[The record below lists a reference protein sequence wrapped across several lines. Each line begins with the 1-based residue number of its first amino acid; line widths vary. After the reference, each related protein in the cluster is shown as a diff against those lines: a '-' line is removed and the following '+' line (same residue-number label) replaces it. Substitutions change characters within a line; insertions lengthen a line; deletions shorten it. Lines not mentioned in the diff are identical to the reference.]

1 MEMKYRYMYVGK
13 LTRTIK
19 RYAVVVDNFVEN
31 ENGTYNKETEVLGIV
46 NVLGNSI
53 PRDSVI
59 RKNFD
64 IPADV
69 KFSLV
74 EENEGVYE
82 AFFVDIAPFF
92 HPKSLIE
99 GYDVEGDNE

>member
-1 MEMKYRYMYVGK
+1 MEMKYMYIGK

-46 NVLGNSI
+46 NVCGNSI

-64 IPADV
+64 IPAHV

-74 EENEGVYE
+74 EESEAVYE
-82 AFFVDIAPFF
+82 AFFEDIAPFF
-92 HPKSLIE
+92 HPKGVIE

>member
-1 MEMKYRYMYVGK
+1 MELNYMYIGK

-19 RYAVVVDNFVEN
+19 RYAVVTDNFVEN
-31 ENGTYNKETEVLGIV
+31 ENGTYNRETEVLGIV
-46 NVLGNSI
+46 NVLGNVS

-64 IPADV
+64 IPVDV

-74 EENEGVYE
+74 DQGEGLYE
-82 AFFVDIAPFF
+82 AFFEDIAPFF
-92 HPKSLIE
+92 HPKSLIG
-99 GYDVEGDNE
+99 GYEVEGDNE